1 MAEKETTSG
10 NMFER
15 AGYALGQSEA
25 PTTES
30 NYAKD
35 WVDSYQQVTKADQ
48 AGAKLANLLAKNPDG
63 VNIPKIPDSTFPRV
77 QEYLTEKRSGINDA
91 HSVIKKNNTDSEEYK
106 NAVDYLNNVESEI
119 AQLNTDFEQAAAKRK
134 ILLDAGRDGTLLKI
148 NSEEQNNLANSWA
161 NDDLTQDSKIIDG
174 RLHYRNPNIEG
185 DEVEMQKVLDNYNN
199 RDMAT
204 AVSVQEQADVDAA
217 INFFDNQYVQ
227 WDEADTG
234 GIYNYET
241 EDMIDAELSNL
252 RKQINPP
259 NAKNALTKENWQ
271 QSGRKDLETNL
282 NKLSRTKEGRD
293 SIKQYMFQNDELIDE
308 FVLNLANDSNNSGIV
323 YTLEDLKNIQSKMP
337 GVSIYN
343 ELKEKSK
350 EMDFGDGFT
359 ETILSMMDEEFPAE
373 STETE
378 KDVNYYKNLVTKK
391 KK

>member
-25 PTTES
+25 PTTGS

-106 NAVDYLNNVESEI
+106 KAVDYLNNVESEI

-134 ILLDAGRDGTLLKI
+134 LLLDSARDGTFSKM

-185 DEVEMQKVLDNYNN
+185 DEVEMQKVLDNYSN

-204 AVSVQEQADVDAA
+204 AVGEQEQADVDAA

-252 RKQINPP
+252 RKQINPT

-308 FVLNLANDSNNSGIV
+308 FVLNLANDNYSDNSSVV
-323 YTLEDLKNIQSKMP
+323 YTLEDLKNIESQTP

-359 ETILSMMDEEFPAE
+359 ETILNMMDKEFPVE
-373 STETE
+373 STETK
-378 KDVNYYKNLVTKK
+378 KDANYYKNLVTKK
-391 KK
+391 

>member
-25 PTTES
+25 PTTGS

-35 WVDSYQQVTKADQ
+35 WVDSYQQVTKADR

-134 ILLDAGRDGTLLKI
+134 LLLDSARDGTFSKM

-204 AVSVQEQADVDAA
+204 AVSKQEQADVDAA

-241 EDMIDAELSNL
+241 EDMIDAELSGL
-252 RKQINPP
+252 RKQINPT

-308 FVLNLANDSNNSGIV
+308 FVLNLANDNYSDNSSVV
-323 YTLEDLKNIQSKMP
+323 YTLEDLKNIESQTP

-359 ETILSMMDEEFPAE
+359 ETILNMMDKEFPVE
-373 STETE
+373 STETK
-378 KDVNYYKNLVTKK
+378 KDANYYKNLVTKK
-391 KK
+391 

>member
-25 PTTES
+25 PTTGS

-35 WVDSYQQVTKADQ
+35 WVDSYQQVTKADR

-134 ILLDAGRDGTLLKI
+134 LLLDSARDGTFSKM

-185 DEVEMQKVLDNYNN
+185 DEVEMQKVLDNYSN

-204 AVSVQEQADVDAA
+204 AVGEQEQADVDAA

-252 RKQINPP
+252 RKQINPT

-308 FVLNLANDSNNSGIV
+308 FVLNLANDNYSDNSSVV
-323 YTLEDLKNIQSKMP
+323 YTLEDLKNIESQTP

-359 ETILSMMDEEFPAE
+359 ETILNMMDEEFPAE
-373 STETE
+373 STETAE
-378 KDVNYYKNLVTKK
+378 VITKNKAIK
-391 KK
+391 INF